1 MAPRKPPTAVDQMKA
16 EALEALVFAD
26 NPGAIPKRTPAPRKP
41 ATKPATKK
49 PATRKPVGER
59 WEDTH
64 QRATYYLP
72 TDLVETIRAEAATR
86 GVTGS
91 ALVVELLTEGLNL

>member
-1 MAPRKPPTAVDQMKA
+1 MAPRKPPTAVDMMKA
-16 EALEALVFAD
+16 EALVFAD
-26 NPGAIPKRTPAPRKP
+26 NPGAIPKPRKP
-41 ATKPATKK
+41 ATKK
-49 PATRKPVGER
+49 PTRKPVGER